1 MGPTIGLHTPVQE
14 AIYLWVPKGPEDSQ
28 QHCHTA
34 SHRPSHE
41 TTCLCIN
48 AACGASLT
56 AHQQRNTDY
65 QRHYCPLSV
74 SSTHQRIY
82 SGPLAACLILIITV
96 SLYPPN
102 YKLHNLITAQYT
114 RSSILTREAMVVQA
128 SHNPHLSW
136 INAHHSN
143 SNPHALCPTPHNR
156 SHQNFRCSSNA

>member
-1 MGPTIGLHTPVQE
+1 MQE

-28 QHCHTA
+28 QHCQTA
-34 SHRPSHE
+34 SHRPSHD

-56 AHQQRNTDY
+56 AHEQRNTDY

-82 SGPLAACLILIITV
+82 SGPLAACLILITTV
-96 SLYPPN
+96 SLYPPI

-114 RSSILTREAMVVQA
+114 RSSIYCVKLGWSRLHTSHNCRGSMHTTATAIHMPSAQPHTTALTRTFVA
-128 SHNPHLSW
+128 
-136 INAHHSN
+136 
-143 SNPHALCPTPHNR
+143 
-156 SHQNFRCSSNA
+156 